1 MTLEWLLIVGAI
13 AGLAATSVLVVQ
25 RVLDDT
31 AEIPADPAVRVID
44 ADVAAAFVA
53 ADAQAAFDSDP
64 PNYYNVN
71 EKFEHRCDDVR
82 TAFSD
87 VVDVDVDGWA
97 PAQGGDTP
105 DDLTDDVPAKCVL
118 TLHSN
123 LGG

>member
-53 ADAQAAFDSDP
+53 ADAQAAFDNDP
-64 PNYYNVN
+64 ATYDDFN
-71 EKFEHRCDDVR
+71 EAFQNDCDAVAA
-82 TAFSD
+82 AFSD
-87 VVDVDVDGWA
+87 VVA
-97 PAQGGDTP
+97 DTP
-105 DDLTDDVPAKCVL
+105 GWTPPGDNTTPADPDDDVPAKCVL
-118 TLHSN
+118 TLRDN
-123 LGG
+123 LDG